1 MQEEEHLLKNLPGV
15 AKEHNPAMEEQRKV
29 EHQHSSAKSIHASEK
44 SKRDRGGAI
53 SPNPKKTRK
62 FQTLKNIKKIS
73 FMVQVRG
80 CS

>member
-44 SKRDRGGAI
+44 SKRDRGGGNQ
-53 SPNPKKTRK
+53 PQPEED
-62 FQTLKNIKKIS
+62 
-73 FMVQVRG
+73 
-80 CS
+80 